1 MKTNVLYPLFMG
13 ILLGV
18 NPVLLALQT
27 DVPHALP
34 AKQVSAQQ
42 LEAQA
47 PATAPVQKTATVPL
61 EAPTPV
67 QAVAIAQLVPER
79 AQQILDF
86 WFGTLADPSTYP
98 SEKAATWSGVNAETD
113 RIIREQ
119 FSLDVQQAASGEL
132 NDWRTTPKGRLALII
147 LLDQFPRHLFR
158 NTPQS
163 MALDAM
169 ARGLAM
175 EGVQK
180 GDDKKLYPL
189 ERAFFYLP
197 FQHAEDAGF
206 QTLSVAYYSQLVEQS
221 PDIIKPHMQQFLN
234 FALLHQQNIARF
246 GRFPHRNAILG
257 RDSTPEERVYLSQRG
272 SSLF

>member
-1 MKTNVLYPLFMG
+1 MKTNVLFPLFMG
-13 ILLGV
+13 FLLGG
-18 NPVLLALQT
+18 NLNLLSLQT
-27 DVPHALP
+27 DAQHGLP
-34 AKQVSAQQ
+34 AKQSSMQQ
-42 LEAQA
+42 L
-47 PATAPVQKTATVPL
+47 PVQTPTTVPKQKTAAVPA
-61 EAPTPV
+61 EAPKPAQT
-67 QAVAIAQLVPER
+67 VAIAQLVPER

-86 WFGTLADPSTYP
+86 WFGSLADASTYP
-98 SEKAATWSGVNAETD
+98 SEKVAAWSGINAETD
-113 RIIREQ
+113 REIREQ
-119 FSLDVQQAASGEL
+119 FSLDVQQAASGEF
-132 NDWRTTPKGRLALII
+132 NDWRKTPKGRLALII

-206 QTLSVAYYSQLVEQS
+206 QALSVAYYTQLVEQS
-221 PDIIKPHMQQFLN
+221 PDTIKPYMQQFLN
-234 FALLHQQNIARF
+234 FALLHQQAIARF

-257 RDSTPEERVYLSQRG
+257 RESTPEERVYLSQRG
-272 SSLF
+272 SPLF